1 MRRRK
6 FLPATSAPQGVVTS
20 PMPMTLPA
28 VGVVTKGVVTSLE
41 PESAQSPE
49 QAAVATALVGM
60 DAPVP
65 IAWFFG
71 LASRSSI
78 FLWRTQGLP
87 GAGTLP
93 VSSLPGLGLCIRPS
107 VFGAWLKAA
116 TAGQP

>member
-28 VGVVTKGVVTSLE
+28 VGVVTKGVVTS
-41 PESAQSPE
+41 PEPE